1 MSLAGSV
8 NQYGG
13 VDKEDSGYESLTLA
27 LDGTKIGKKA
37 KASNV
42 NETYQVDAG
51 VATT

>member
-1 MSLAGSV
+1 MSLVGSV
-8 NQYGG
+8 NTYGG
-13 VDKEDSGYESLTLA
+13 VDGGESGYESLTLA
-27 LDGTKIGKKA
+27 LDGTKLGKKA